1 MTHADRRIPV
11 NLISGFLG
19 AGKSTL
25 LNHWLQQPQLARA
38 AVLINEYGPVGVDHH
53 LVRPLDH
60 QPVLLASGCICCTLQ
75 GSLVD
80 SLQSLFLQALRRQIP
95 RFDRLIIETTGLADP
110 AGVMFTLRQ
119 SPFLAE
125 RYRYAGLLTVVDGQ
139 YGLDQLATE
148 PEALKQVALADALL
162 ISKPDRCSPA
172 QQQALTQ
179 RLAQLNPGASC
190 QTVTHGQAEVE
201 RLTDLSPDPTGSPL
215 RLKRWLRTAPVVGMQ
230 TDASPFHGVTSFSLA
245 LPAHWGLA
253 DLLAALERV
262 QSRHDEAL
270 LRLKGLVRFAGD
282 TQITVLQAV
291 HGTLYPL
298 AYLDH
303 CPSELV
309 DNQLVFLTRNL
320 TPTAMAECF
329 FEHQ

>member
-1 MTHADRRIPV
+1 MSTPDRRIPV
-11 NLISGFLG
+11 SLISGFLG
-19 AGKSTL
+19 AGKTTL
-25 LNHWLQQPQLARA
+25 LNHWLQQPELAGA

-53 LVRPLDH
+53 LVRQLDH

-139 YGLDQLATE
+139 HGLAELERE
-148 PEALKQVALADALL
+148 PEALKQAALADALL
-162 ISKPDRCSPA
+162 ISKPDLCTADGLRVL
-172 QQQALTQ
+172 QQ

-190 QTVTHGQAEVE
+190 QTVTHGQAEVALLAE
-201 RLTDLSPDPTGSPL
+201 LCPDPSGSPL
-215 RLKRWLRTAPVVGMQ
+215 RLKRWLQPVAPIPLQG
-230 TDASPFHGVTSFSLA
+230 DARPAHGVNSVCLT

-262 QSRHDEAL
+262 QARHGEAL
-270 LRLKGLVRFAGD
+270 LRMKGLVRFAGD
-282 TQITVLQAV
+282 TQPLVLQAV

-298 AYLDH
+298 ARLAD
-303 CPSELV
+303 CPPELA
-309 DNQLVFLTRNL
+309 DNQLVFLIRHL
-320 TPTAMAECF
+320 SQAQLAASF
-329 FEHQ
+329 FDSE

>member
-1 MTHADRRIPV
+1 MSTADRRIPV
-11 NLISGFLG
+11 SLISGFLG

-25 LNHWLQQPQLARA
+25 LNHWLQQPQLAKA

-53 LVRPLDH
+53 LVRQLDH

-80 SLQSLFLQALRRQIP
+80 SLQSLFLQALRRQVP
-95 RFDRLIIETTGLADP
+95 PFDRLIIETTGLADP

-139 YGLDQLATE
+139 YGLAQLETE
-148 PEALKQVALADALL
+148 PEALKQAALADALL
-162 ISKPDRCSPA
+162 ISKPDLCTED
-172 QQQALTQ
+172 QLQALQQ
-179 RLAQLNPGASC
+179 RLVQINPGATC
-190 QTVTHGQAEVE
+190 QTVAHGQAEVA
-201 RLTDLSPDPTGSPL
+201 LLAQLCPDPASSPR
-215 RLKRWLRTAPVVGMQ
+215 RLKRWLQPATTIGLHGDGAP
-230 TDASPFHGVTSFSLA
+230 AHGVTSFCLT
-245 LPAHWGLA
+245 LPPQWGLA

-262 QSRHDEAL
+262 QNRHGAAL
-270 LRLKGLVRFAGD
+270 LRLKGLVRFPGD
-282 TQITVLQAV
+282 TAPLVLQAV

-298 AYLDH
+298 ARLAEY
-303 CPSELV
+303 PPELT

-320 TPTAMAECF
+320 TQAQLAESF
-329 FEHQ
+329 FEC